1 MSIDACAPLSDRRA
15 MQVAAEFAAA
25 GQGVESTA
33 DLNNLLGAA
42 AGELGFRFHA
52 LVHHGRIARAPG
64 ARLALVDYPGSWQE
78 RFDADALY
86 RIDPVQSACRNQLVG
101 FSWTELGTLVRL
113 TPRQRQILE
122 ESRRHGIG
130 EGFTV
135 PIHLPGERA
144 ASCSFATRD
153 GAALPRR
160 NLMAAQLVGQFGFEV
175 SRRIGR
181 RFERPRKP
189 LSPRQRECV
198 VLMAQ
203 GKSDWE
209 IGRILDLSEETVTNY
224 LNAARS
230 RFDVAR
236 RTQLAIM
243 ALHDGEIGFDE
254 VLRH

>member
-1 MSIDACAPLSDRRA
+1 MR
-15 MQVAAEFAAA
+15 VVAEFAAESQA
-25 GQGVESTA
+25 VESIS
-33 DLNNLLGAA
+33 DLDRLLGAA
-42 AGELGFRFHA
+42 AAELGFRYHA
-52 LVHHGRIARAPG
+52 LVQHGRPARAAD
-64 ARLALVDYPGSWQE
+64 ARLALLDYPGSWQE
-78 RFDADALY
+78 RFDTDGLY
-86 RIDPVQSACRNQLVG
+86 EIDPVQRACRTQLVG
-101 FSWTELGTLVRL
+101 FAWSELGKLIRL
-113 TPRQRQILE
+113 TPKQRQVLE

-144 ASCSFATRD
+144 ASCSFATRA
-153 GAALPRR
+153 GTALPAR

-175 SRRIGR
+175 SRRITRARATAAGH
-181 RFERPRKP
+181 

-198 VLMAQ
+198 LLMAQ

-209 IGRILDLSEETVTNY
+209 IGRILELSEETVTKY

>member
-1 MSIDACAPLSDRRA
+1 MAFTASIR
-15 MQVAAEFAAA
+15 
-25 GQGVESTA
+25 
-33 DLNNLLGAA
+33 
-42 AGELGFRFHA
+42 
-52 LVHHGRIARAPG
+52 
-64 ARLALVDYPGSWQE
+64 
-78 RFDADALY
+78 
-86 RIDPVQSACRNQLVG
+86 VQCACRTQLVG
-101 FSWTELGTLVRL
+101 FAWSELGALLRLV
-113 TPRQRQILE
+113 PRQRRILE

-144 ASCSFATRD
+144 ASCSFATRV
-153 GAALPRR
+153 GCALPAR

-181 RFERPRKP
+181 MRAAPVER

-198 VLMAQ
+198 LLMAQ

-209 IGRILDLSEETVTNY
+209 IGRILDLSEETVTKY
-224 LNAARS
+224 LNAART